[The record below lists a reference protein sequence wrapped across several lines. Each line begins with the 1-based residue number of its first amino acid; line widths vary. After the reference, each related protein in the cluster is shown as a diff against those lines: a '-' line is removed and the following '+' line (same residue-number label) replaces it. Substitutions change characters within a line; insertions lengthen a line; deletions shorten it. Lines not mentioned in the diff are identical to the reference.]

1 MNDELIAEPT
11 DCEGLRRLVEESR
24 KAEQEARQALRL
36 LVQMINVIPVG
47 LTVHSEE
54 GKTLLSN
61 RTALS
66 YNSQDGES
74 AIELTPINE
83 ATSVEKHSVE
93 TDRQSVT
100 TKEDSV
106 ISADGER
113 TLLRFIR
120 SARILDQ
127 NRSCRPQL
135 T

>member
-1 MNDELIAEPT
+1 MNNELIAGPT

-24 KAEQEARQALRL
+24 KAEQEARQALCL
-36 LVQMINVIPVG
+36 LVQMINVMPVG

-61 RTALS
+61 RMASS

-74 AIELTPINE
+74 AIELTLINE
-83 ATSVEKHSVE
+83 ATNVEKHSVE
-93 TDRQSVT
+93 TDRQLVT

-127 NRSCRPQL
+127 ESDPVGRN
-135 T
+135 